1 MTDVLGPGRRQV
13 EETVRH
19 LRSDGM
25 PRDPQ
30 AGLAEP
36 ADTAVADTASTE
48 VERTADQAVFP
59 AVAAR
64 GWERHLKAVLL
75 VVDAVALIVGIAIA
89 DVFRVTLSTGHSRDN
104 VIALCLLPSW
114 LLLLGVG
121 HTYDSWRTGSAGEEA
136 RHVITAS
143 LRTAGLIA
151 IACYGLRV
159 TLSRVFLLVAVVCG
173 TLTLLGGRATV
184 RLVLRQLRRKDQCLH
199 RVVAVGYVVDVG
211 HLVEQSQRA
220 AGAGFRIVGACVPE
234 GTDWLSLPGGQRLPV
249 LGGPTDAGVCCR
261 SVRADVLAIVSD
273 AVLDRGEMRRLA
285 WELEST
291 DTRLLVAP
299 RLTDVAGPRI
309 SVRPLAG
316 LPLLHVEQPRFSGLN
331 RMVKAV
337 SDRMTAAAA
346 LVVLSPVFLIVT
358 LAIRLDSRGRAFY
371 HQQRV
376 GLDGR
381 LFTCWKLRT
390 MFSGADERQA
400 ELQHLNEHTAGLLF
414 KIRNDPRVTR
424 VGALLRRTSI
434 DELPQLWN
442 VVKGE
447 MSLVGPR
454 PPLPH
459 EADGYE
465 QDVRRRLLVKP
476 GLTGLWQVSG
486 RADLSWEES
495 VRLDLFYVENWSPAL
510 DLAILARTVLAV
522 ITRRGAY

>member
-1 MTDVLGPGRRQV
+1 MTDVLGEGRKQV
-13 EETVRH
+13 EETARH
-19 LRSDGM
+19 LRSAG
-25 PRDPQ
+25 PAHDPQ
-30 AGLAEP
+30 AGPAELRV
-36 ADTAVADTASTE
+36 TAMTDRVSAE
-48 VERTADQAVFP
+48 VGGAAEALFP
-59 AVAAR
+59 PVAAA
-64 GWERHLKAVLL
+64 GWERHLKAALL
-75 VVDAVALIVGIAIA
+75 IVDVVALTLGIAVA
-89 DVFRVTLSTGHSRDN
+89 DVFRMTLSTGRSRDN
-104 VIALCLLPSW
+104 IVALCLLPSW

-121 HTYDSWRTGSAGEEA
+121 HAYDNWRMGSAGEEV
-136 RHVITAS
+136 RRIITAS

-159 TLSRVFLLVAVVCG
+159 SLSRMFLLVAVASG
-173 TLTLLGGRATV
+173 TLALLGGRATV
-184 RLVLRQLRRKDQCLH
+184 RFVLRRLRRKDQCLH
-199 RVVAVGYVVDVG
+199 RVVAVGYVVDIQ
-211 HLVEQSQRA
+211 HLVDQSQRA
-220 AGAGFRIVGACVPE
+220 SGAGFRVIGACVP
-234 GTDWLSLPGGQRLPV
+234 GKADWLSLPGGQRLPV
-249 LGGPTDAGVCCR
+249 LGEPTDAGVCSR

-273 AVLDRGEMRRLA
+273 AVLDRFEMRRLA
-285 WELEST
+285 WELEDT

-309 SVRPLAG
+309 SIRPLAG

-331 RMVKAV
+331 RMVKSI

-346 LVVLSPVFLIVT
+346 LVVLSPVFLVVA
-358 LAIRLDSRGRAFY
+358 LAIRLDSRGGALFN
-371 HQQRV
+371 QQRV

-390 MFSGADERQA
+390 MSMGADEHQA
-400 ELQHLNEHTAGLLF
+400 ELEHLNEHTTGVLF

-424 VGALLRRTSI
+424 VGALLRRTSM

-442 VVKGE
+442 VVKGD